1 MAWTEQWWILGT
13 AMRLGSCRS
22 ILSDS
27 PDSHLAKDLETDGI
41 YQVSYW
47 DLLFFVLNGLRDC
60 KQRFSV
66 LPMSS
71 QVMLLWTCQKNWEMP
86 LADWVPGEF
95 LGNRDQMGG
104 PDGLTRWC
112 ASVTSPSC
120 PVAQAFGRCFRYL
133 LLVPQWALSRCQARF
148 SVSLALCELC

>member
-60 KQRFSV
+60 LTLHILQAEV
-66 LPMSS
+66 LGSNELSGYASLDMSEE
-71 QVMLLWTCQKNWEMP
+71 LGDALGRLGTWG
-86 LADWVPGEF
+86 VPW
-95 LGNRDQMGG
+95 Q
-104 PDGLTRWC
+104 
-112 ASVTSPSC
+112 
-120 PVAQAFGRCFRYL
+120 
-133 LLVPQWALSRCQARF
+133 
-148 SVSLALCELC
+148 